1 VKSKVKKYQLNK
13 RNNQVPYSLNIN
25 LKAQQSLK
33 NIGLNKVISKRQCG
47 KLKLKRM
54 PILRAMDILK
64 SKFHH
69 LLPKLII
76 IKDKLL
82 LNSNKSLDST
92 LSIQSK
98 SSKRNKESQEVKR
111 KKRSKKSTKNC

>member
-1 VKSKVKKYQLNK
+1 VKIKAKKFHLNMK
-13 RNNQVPYSLNIN
+13 NKQVPHILNIN

-47 KLKLKRM
+47 KLELRRM

-64 SKFHH
+64 TKSHH
-69 LLPKLII
+69 LLHKLSIS
-76 IKDKLL
+76 KSKLL

-92 LSIQSK
+92 LSIPSK

-111 KKRSKKSTKNC
+111 KKRNKKSTKNC